1 MLAVPSQALGPEEKP
16 GATEHWTP
24 SFIPV
29 TTVVLGLGVTM
40 GTLQDYLRRVVPALA
55 GFLIGAAIYGL
66 FTGSWQWDYVAGGS
80 TGVAVML
87 LITVLRSGRER
98 T

>member
-1 MLAVPSQALGPEEKP
+1 
-16 GATEHWTP
+16 
-24 SFIPV
+24 V

-40 GTLQDYLRRVVPALA
+40 GALQDYRRRVVPALA

-66 FTGSWQWDYVAGGS
+66 FIGSWQWDYMAGGS